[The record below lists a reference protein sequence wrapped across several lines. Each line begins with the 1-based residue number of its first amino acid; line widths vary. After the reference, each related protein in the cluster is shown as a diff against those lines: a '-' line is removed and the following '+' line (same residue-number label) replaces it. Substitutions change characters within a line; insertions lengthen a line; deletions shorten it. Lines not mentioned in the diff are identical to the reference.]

1 MKKTHF
7 KKLVLFSLMSLLL
20 FQVGCA
26 SLIKKEKEALGTKK
40 KKKGL
45 AGLIGGPLKS
55 LSDDKDKKK

>member
-1 MKKTHF
+1 MKRTDF
-7 KKLVLFSLMSLLL
+7 KKLVIFSLMSLLL

-26 SLIKKEKEALGTKK
+26 SLFTKKKDASSTTK

-55 LSDDKDKKK
+55 LTKDKKK